1 MKDDRVYLTHILDCI
16 QRIEDYTRGEKL
28 RFLESTLIQDGV
40 VRNLQTL
47 AESTQ
52 RLSETLKTSYPKT
65 DWRAISGFRN
75 VLVHNYLGLDLERI
89 WEVIEIRLEPLK
101 KDVVNMLDEI
111 EDVDGAEGVDDV
123 EDVNHLDN

>member
-1 MKDDRVYLTHILDCI
+1 MFSIVSSALKII
-16 QRIEDYTRGEKL
+16 P
-28 RFLESTLIQDGV
+28 GV

-52 RLSETLKTSYPKT
+52 RLSETLKASYPNT

-89 WEVIEIRLEPLK
+89 WEVIENRLEPLK
-101 KDVVNMLDEI
+101 KDVVNMLNEI
-111 EDVDGAEGVDDV
+111 EDVDGAEDVDDV
-123 EDVNHLDN
+123 DEANGLDN

>member
-16 QRIEDYTRGEKL
+16 QRIEDYSKGEKL

-52 RLSETLKTSYPKT
+52 RLSEALKTSYPKT

-89 WEVIEIRLEPLK
+89 WEVIENRLEPLK
-101 KDVVNMLDEI
+101 KDVVNMLNEI
-111 EDVDGAEGVDDV
+111 EDVDGAEDVDDV
-123 EDVNHLDN
+123 DEANGLDN